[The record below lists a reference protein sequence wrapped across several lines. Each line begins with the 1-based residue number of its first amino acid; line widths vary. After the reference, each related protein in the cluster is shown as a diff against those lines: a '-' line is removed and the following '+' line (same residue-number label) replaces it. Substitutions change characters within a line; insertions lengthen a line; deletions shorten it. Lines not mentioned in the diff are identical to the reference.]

1 MQNGEKADAAEEKA
15 NVEDVPPLP
24 PPREEPQH
32 LKRRLNVD
40 EDVWEEGRKWI
51 KLLVDKSLGTTME
64 TTMQAMQESL
74 DETQMETQIET
85 QESQSQSDSVKKKKT
100 FVVKKLM
107 QGDMQGETGSC
118 SSLS

>member
-1 MQNGEKADAAEEKA
+1 MQTPKLKHDGEKADAAEEKA
-15 NVEDVPPLP
+15 NIEDAPPLP

-32 LKRRLNVD
+32 LKRRLMQSHAD
-40 EDVWEEGRKWI
+40 EDAQIWEEGRKAL
-51 KLLVDKSLGTTME
+51 KLLVKKFFSTTMETTME

-100 FVVKKLM
+100 Y
-107 QGDMQGETGSC
+107 TC
-118 SSLS
+118 SS